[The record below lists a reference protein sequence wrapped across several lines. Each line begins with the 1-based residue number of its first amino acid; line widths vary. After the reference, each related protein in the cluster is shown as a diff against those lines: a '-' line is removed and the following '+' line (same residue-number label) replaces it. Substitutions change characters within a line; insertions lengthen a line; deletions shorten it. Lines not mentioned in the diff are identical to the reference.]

1 MTARIVAYIVG
12 SIVAVLSVGT
22 IFQSSLVTY
31 RSEESVILFGA
42 ILGIL
47 TAFVKPALQVISLPI
62 SCITFGAFALVING
76 ALFWLAARL
85 TPDMSV
91 TVWGALV
98 GGIFASVINGV
109 IYSVV
114 DEK

>member
-1 MTARIVAYIVG
+1 MTARIFAYIVG

-31 RSEESVILFGA
+31 RSEEAVIVFGA
-42 ILGIL
+42 ILGLL
-47 TAFVKPALQVISLPI
+47 TAFVKPVLQLVSLPI
-62 SCITFGAFALVING
+62 SCITFGAFALVINAG
-76 ALFWLAARL
+76 LFWLAARL

-91 TVWGALV
+91 TIWDALV

-109 IYSVV
+109 IYSIV

>member
-1 MTARIVAYIVG
+1 MTARVVAYIVG

-31 RSEESVILFGA
+31 RSEEAVIVFGA
-42 ILGIL
+42 ILGLL
-47 TAFVKPALQVISLPI
+47 TAFVKPVLKVISVPI
-62 SCITFGAFALVING
+62 SCVTFGAFALVING
-76 ALFWLAARL
+76 ALFWFAARV
-85 TPDMSV
+85 TPDMTV
-91 TVWGALV
+91 TIWGAMV

-109 IYSVV
+109 VFSVV

>member
-1 MTARIVAYIVG
+1 MTTRIVAYIVG

-31 RSEESVILFGA
+31 HNEEAVLIFGA
-42 ILGIL
+42 FLGLL
-47 TAFVKPALQVISLPI
+47 TAFLKPVLQAISFPI
-62 SCITFGAFALVING
+62 SCITFGAFTLVINA

-85 TPDMSV
+85 TPDLSV
-91 TVWGALV
+91 TVWGAMV

-109 IYSVV
+109 IFSIV

>member
-12 SIVAVLSVGT
+12 SIVAVLSVGE

-31 RSEESVILFGA
+31 RSEEAVILFGA

-47 TAFVKPALQVISLPI
+47 IALVKPVLQAISVPI
-62 SCITFGAFALVING
+62 SCITFGLFALVIN
-76 ALFWLAARL
+76 AFLFWLAARL

-91 TVWGALV
+91 TIWGALV

-109 IYSVV
+109 VFSVV